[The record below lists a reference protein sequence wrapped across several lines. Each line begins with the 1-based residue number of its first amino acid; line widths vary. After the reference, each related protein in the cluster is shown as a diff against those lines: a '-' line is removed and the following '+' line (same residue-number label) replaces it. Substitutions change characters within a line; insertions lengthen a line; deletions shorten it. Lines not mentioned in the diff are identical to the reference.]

1 MGCVYGVGYVWRI
14 LIRISLWFMAYI
26 SRERIMNNKIY
37 EINQGINGD
46 TCHQWKEVGDWIEYM
61 IHQRGTH
68 RDRKKRD

>member
-46 TCHQWKEVGDWIEYM
+46 TCHQWKEVGD
-61 IHQRGTH
+61 
-68 RDRKKRD
+68 